1 MKQNGAP
8 LMNISQIDERR
19 IREIQPTGYDVE
31 SKIVILE
38 RRLVE
43 GERQIAMAESRG
55 EDTSRLVDFWIDL
68 LHQYERSIDRLPRA
82 A

>member
-1 MKQNGAP
+1 MVV
-8 LMNISQIDERR
+8 SQIDALRVRELPVTDYD
-19 IREIQPTGYDVE
+19 IRSQTET
-31 SKIVILE
+31 LE

-55 EDTSRLVDFWIDL
+55 EDTNRLVDFWIDL
-68 LHQYERSIDRLPRA
+68 LHQYERSVDAFAQA